1 MDERTAAIT
10 LDMQVTPVVNYAQQQ
25 NGLPLARRVAV
36 SNSGAAD
43 LEDLEVRLFAAEDFV
58 EPAKFGISRLPAGET
73 AEIGDLKL
81 ALRPERLAQLTERVV
96 ATVTAEVWQGE
107 NRLASAVKEVTF
119 LAFDEWQGSGYY
131 PELLAAF
138 VTPNHPEIAKLMKR
152 ASKLLKEWTG
162 SPSFDAYQT
171 QNPNRVLQ
179 QAAALYGAIQEL
191 DVVYA
196 VPPASFEAA
205 GQRVRLCDAVTGARL
220 GTCLDLT
227 LLYAAC
233 LEAAGLYPLLLL
245 KNDHIFAG
253 VWLEEMTFQDA
264 VKDDPS
270 LVSKRMADGIGEIA
284 AVECTGMAAGR
295 RMTFDEAR
303 AAAAAEMGGEDP
315 VRLVVDVHRA
325 RLAGVRPLPL
335 RVQDDHGWRIESE
348 ARPSAELTDAPEGM
362 ASRVSEGAR
371 TGQKPLDAR
380 GKKILQW
387 ERKLLDLGLRNA
399 LLNLRA
405 SKNLIPVLAPS
416 LPQLED
422 ALADGRQ
429 FTVAPRPQEWRLP
442 EGAARSLEPPSG
454 LSVSKE
460 LLPSECQNGRLRSL
474 MSEAELQ
481 RAVKELYRAA
491 KVSLEENGA
500 NSLYLS
506 LGLLRWY
513 ESDRSERARY
523 APLVLLPAELVR
535 KAANKGYGL
544 RLRDEEPV
552 MNVTLLEML
561 KQNFG
566 IVIDGLD
573 PLPSDGHGADVVRV
587 FAAVRRAVMQQK
599 RWDVIES
606 AFVGIF
612 SFSRFVM
619 WNDIRNRMAD
629 LEKNKVVRSLMD
641 GKLSWEA
648 EPMEPPRELDE
659 TGLLLPLPVDSSQL
673 YAVKAA
679 VAGETFVL
687 HGPPGT
693 GKSQTIT
700 GLIVNAL
707 AQGKTVLFVAEKMA
721 ALSVV
726 QKRLRKLGLDPFC
739 LELHSNKARKKDV
752 LEQLRAAAEAG
763 RAQKTP
769 IYAQKAE
776 QAARLRAEL
785 AEYPHRLHEKRASG
799 LSVYEMIN
807 AYEPLAEADDAGIRL
822 EYSRTAAWTAADLER
837 NESLLGRLAAAAR
850 AVGRPCGHPLRLVTE
865 TEYSQRLRSQLP
877 ALAED
882 YRARLDASER
892 AARAFAARLGLG
904 APRLKK
910 EYDQL
915 RDIAVEL
922 VRWRETPRRWAA
934 EDDAGTYLRGVLEM
948 AEHYR
953 AAAEIGG
960 ELLKAYRP
968 AFLEQDGAA
977 LRGEWDGIERKWLL
991 PRLLAESGFVR
1002 KLSSYALAPRGKE
1015 DAPGDLDRLNAYRA
1029 ELARARQL
1037 LREYGPGLESL
1048 DRGRETDWGR
1058 VLELVRSAVQSAS
1071 RLDELGG
1078 GTELRRWHA
1087 ADPESQRAAAELLT
1101 LCLDLGASRRELNAL
1116 LRTEEPAAGEDWAAA
1131 QKDLCAALLDNAEA
1145 LRDWILWNSL
1155 CAEAEA
1161 VGLGPVVSACRNG
1174 LEHDKALPAYR
1185 KACLRNLIEDAV
1197 DGDPVLNRFSGAVF
1211 DEKIAQIKG
1220 LIDELARLASA
1231 EAFYSLAAKAPD
1243 FTREAS
1249 QNSELGILQ
1258 RAIRSGGRNLS
1269 IRRLF
1274 EQLPNLLPR
1283 LCPCMLMSPISAA
1296 QYLDPRREMFDLV
1309 VFDEASQLTTSKA
1322 VGALARGKNA
1332 VIVGDPKQ
1340 MPPTS
1345 FFMTNLDDR
1354 EEDPE
1359 VADLTSILDDCLAL
1373 GMPETHLL
1381 WHYRSR
1387 HESLIAFSNN
1397 QFYENKLYTFPS
1409 ANNRVSKV
1417 SFVKIDGTFDRG
1429 GARTNR
1435 AEAEAVVAEVI
1446 RRAKDPARRGESV
1459 GVVTFNISQQNL
1471 VDDLFEEARGQDP
1484 ELEKWYQESEEPLF
1498 IKNLENVQGD
1508 ERDVILFSIGFGAD
1522 REGRV
1527 SMNFGPV
1534 NQAGGWRRLNV
1545 AVSRSRAEMMVFS
1558 SLEPEQIDL
1567 TRTASEGVAALKA
1580 FLQYARSGYLPMKA
1594 SAAGTDAPHEPD
1606 GVAAEICARLAERGY
1621 ETARQVG
1628 HSKFRVDIGVVDPD
1642 QPGEYLLG
1650 VLLDGGAYRD
1660 ARMVREREIS
1670 QIGVLKGLG
1679 WTIERVW
1686 TMDWWDNKKRELGR
1700 LLRRIEARRA
1710 ARREEREAERRAAEE
1725 AAKAEAAAAARRVA
1739 EDETAAAAEN
1749 GGDSAIPAERGNAAA
1764 ADGGEPERAERA
1776 DPAPQADV
1784 AAEKTMTTPRTAGRM
1799 YRPALLPEKKLTAAE
1814 FAEPRN
1820 EKLLRGRV
1828 ELIVR
1833 TEAPISAKLL
1843 TRRLLQSLG
1852 MTRLGP
1858 RAQKYLNGLLASM
1871 ALKTTERED
1880 MTWYWHDGQDPDGY
1894 EGFRVSGDGAAKR
1907 DAADVPAQ
1915 EAANALCEALRE
1927 QIALPEED
1935 LLCETAKKLGYP
1947 RAGVSARNAAAA
1959 GLALAAARGLA
1970 APDRNGC
1977 WTLK

>member
-10 LDMQVTPVVNYAQQQ
+10 LDVQLTPVVNYAQQQ

-36 SNSGAAD
+36 SNDGDAD

-73 AEIGDLKL
+73 AEIGDLKV
-81 ALRPERLAQLTERVV
+81 ALRAERLAQLTERVV
-96 ATVTAEVWQGE
+96 TTLAAEVWQGE
-107 NRLASAVKEVTF
+107 KRLASAVKEVTF

-138 VTPNHPEIAKLMKR
+138 VTPNHPEIARLMKR
-152 ASKLLKEWTG
+152 ASKLLEEWTG

-171 QNPNRVLQ
+171 QNPNRVLR

-191 DVVYA
+191 NVVYA

-205 GQRVRLCDAVTGARL
+205 GQRVRLCDAVTGTCL

-264 VKDDPS
+264 VKDDPA

-284 AVECTGMAAGR
+284 VVECTGAAAGKG
-295 RMTFDEAR
+295 MTFDEAR
-303 AAAAAEMGGEDP
+303 AAAAAEMGDDNP
-315 VRLVVDVHRA
+315 VRYVVDVHRA
-325 RLAGVRPLPL
+325 RLAGIRPLPL
-335 RVQDDHGWRIESE
+335 RVRTDQGWRVEAESRS
-348 ARPSAELTDAPEGM
+348 AAELTAAPEEM
-362 ASRVSEGAR
+362 AARVPESAGQSAA
-371 TGQKPLDAR
+371 QKPLDAR

-387 ERKLLDLGLRNA
+387 ERKLLDLGLRNT

-405 SKNLIPVLAPS
+405 SKNLIPVLAAS

-422 ALADGRQ
+422 ALSDGRQ
-429 FTVAPRPQEWRLP
+429 FTVSPRPQEWRLP
-442 EGAARSLEPPSG
+442 EGAARSLEPPAELPLSRG
-454 LSVSKE
+454 L
-460 LLPSECQNGRLRSL
+460 LQSEYQNGRLRSL
-474 MSEAELQ
+474 MGEAELQ

-491 KVSLEENGA
+491 KVSIEENGA

-506 LGLLRWY
+506 MGLLRWY
-513 ESDRSERARY
+513 ETERSERPRY

-566 IVIDGLD
+566 IVVDGLD
-573 PLPSDGHGADVVRV
+573 PLPSDEHGADVVRV
-587 FAAVRRAVMQQK
+587 FTAVRRAVMQQK

-619 WNDIRNRMAD
+619 WNDIRNRMDD

-648 EPMEPPRELDE
+648 APMEPPRELDE

-707 AQGKTVLFVAEKMA
+707 ARGKTVLFVAEKMA

-726 QKRLRKLGLDPFC
+726 QERLRKLGLDPFC

-785 AEYPHRLHEKRASG
+785 AEYPRRLHEKRVSG
-799 LSVYEMIN
+799 LSVYEMVN
-807 AYEPLAEADDAGIRL
+807 AYEPLADADDAGIRL

-934 EDDAGTYLRGVLEM
+934 ENDAGTYLRGVLEM

-960 ELLKAYRP
+960 ELLKEYRP
-968 AFLEQDGAA
+968 AFFEQDGKA
-977 LRGEWDGIERKWLL
+977 LRGEWDEIERKWLL

-1029 ELARARQL
+1029 ELARAQQL

-1048 DRGRETDWGR
+1048 DRGGDTDWRR
-1058 VLELVRSAVQSAS
+1058 VDELARNAAQSAV
-1071 RLDELGG
+1071 RLDDLSG
-1078 GTELRRWHA
+1078 GTALRQRHA

-1101 LCLDLGASRRELNAL
+1101 IWQELETSRGALDEL
-1116 LRTEEPAAGEDWAAA
+1116 LRTENPPDGDDWLAA

-1155 CAEAEA
+1155 CEEA
-1161 VGLGPVVSACRNG
+1161 VAAGLGPVVSACRNG
-1174 LEHDKALPAYR
+1174 LAHDKVLPAYR
-1185 KACLRNLIEDAV
+1185 KACLCNLIEDAV

-1211 DEKIAQIKG
+1211 GEKVSQIKE

-1231 EAFYSLAAKAPD
+1231 EACAVLAARVPD

-1274 EQLPNLLPR
+1274 GQLPNLLPR

-1322 VGALARGKNA
+1322 VGALARGRDA

-1397 QFYENKLYTFPS
+1397 RFYENKLYTFPS
-1409 ANNRVSKV
+1409 ANDRVSKV

-1429 GARTNR
+1429 GSRTNR

-1446 RRAKDPARRGESV
+1446 RRAKDPARRRESV
-1459 GVVTFNISQQNL
+1459 GVVTFNVSQQNL

-1498 IKNLENVQGD
+1498 IKKLENVQGD

-1580 FLQYARSGYLPMKA
+1580 FLQYARSGYLPLKA
-1594 SAAGTDAPHEPD
+1594 SAAGTGALREPD
-1606 GVAAEICARLAERGY
+1606 GVAAEICARLNERGY

-1650 VLLDGGAYRD
+1650 ILLDGGAYRD

-1670 QIGVLKGLG
+1670 QIGVLSGLG
-1679 WTIERVW
+1679 WTIERLW
-1686 TMDWWDNKKRELGR
+1686 TMDWWDNKKRELDR

-1710 ARREEREAERRAAEE
+1710 VRREEREARRAAES
-1725 AAKAEAAAAARRVA
+1725 EAAAS
-1739 EDETAAAAEN
+1739 AAAAESEAPGAVMDG
-1749 GGDSAIPAERGNAAA
+1749 GGDVEIPRVPDRAA
-1764 ADGGEPERAERA
+1764 ADGKPEPSS
-1776 DPAPQADV
+1776 APVSAPS
-1784 AAEKTMTTPRTAGRM
+1784 AAPEKTPRTDARP
-1799 YRPALLPEKKLTAAE
+1799 YRPAQLPEKKLTAAE
-1814 FAEPRN
+1814 FVDPRS
-1820 EKLLRGRV
+1820 EKLLRSRV
-1828 ELIVR
+1828 EAIVR
-1833 TEAPISAKLL
+1833 SEAPISAKLL
-1843 TRRLLQSLG
+1843 SRRLLQSLG

-1858 RAQKYLNGLLASM
+1858 RAQKYLDEQLAAM
-1871 ALKTTERED
+1871 KLQTTEREGAV
-1880 MTWYWHDGQDPDGY
+1880 WYWHSGQDPDDY
-1894 EGFRVSGDGAAKR
+1894 AGFRVSGAGDAKR

-1915 EAANALCEALRE
+1915 EAANALCEVLRE
-1927 QIALPEED
+1927 QVALPEED
-1935 LLCETAKKLGYP
+1935 LLRETAKKLGYP
-1947 RAGVSARNAAAA
+1947 RSGAGARNAAAA
-1959 GLALAAARGLA
+1959 GLALASARGLA

>member
-1 MDERTAAIT
+1 MDEQTAAIT
-10 LDMQVTPVVNYAQQQ
+10 LDMQMTPVVNYAQQQ
-25 NGLPLARRVAV
+25 NGLPLVRRITVE
-36 SNSGAAD
+36 NGGTAAW
-43 LEDLEVRLFAAEDFV
+43 EDLEVRLFAAEDFV
-58 EPAKFGISRLPAGET
+58 EPARFGVERLPPGET
-73 AEIGDLKL
+73 AEIGSLKL
-81 ALRPERLAQLTERVV
+81 TLRAERLAQLTERAV
-96 ATVTAEVWQGE
+96 TTLTAEVWQGE
-107 NRLASAVKEVTF
+107 RRLASIAKEVVF

-131 PELLAAF
+131 PELLTAF
-138 VTPNHPEIAKLMKR
+138 VTPNHPEIAKLMRR
-152 ASKLLKEWTG
+152 ASELLNEWTG

-171 QNPNRVLQ
+171 QNPNRVLR

-191 DVVYA
+191 NIVYA
-196 VPPASFEAA
+196 VPPASFEAP
-205 GQRVRLCDAVTGARL
+205 GQRVRLCDAVTGTRM
-220 GTCLDLT
+220 GGCLDVT

-245 KNDHIFAG
+245 KKNHIFAG

-264 VKDDPS
+264 VRDDPA

-284 AVECTGMAAGR
+284 VVECTGAVAGKN
-295 RMTFDEAR
+295 MDFDEAR
-303 AAAAAEMGGEDP
+303 AAAAAEMGDDEP
-315 VRLVVDVHRA
+315 VRYVIDVHRA
-325 RLAGVRPLPL
+325 RLAGIRPLPL
-335 RVQDDHGWRIESE
+335 RVQTGRGWRVE
-348 ARPSAELTDAPEGM
+348 ADSRPAAELTAAPEEI
-362 ASRVSEGAR
+362 AARVPES
-371 TGQKPLDAR
+371 TGQPPARKTLDAR

-387 ERKLLDLGLRNA
+387 ERKLLDLGLRNT

-405 SKNLIPVLAPS
+405 SKRLIPVLAAS

-429 FTVAPRPQEWRLP
+429 FSVSPRPQEWRLP
-442 EGAARSLEPPSG
+442 EGAPHSLEPLPELP
-454 LSVSKE
+454 LSRE
-460 LLPSECQNGRLRSL
+460 LLHSEYQNGRLRSL

-513 ESDRSERARY
+513 ESERSERPRY
-523 APLVLLPAELVR
+523 APLVLLPVELVR
-535 KAANKGYGL
+535 RAANKGYGL
-544 RLRDEEPV
+544 RLRDEEPA

-573 PLPSDGHGADVVRV
+573 PLPADEYGADVVRV
-587 FAAVRRAVMQQK
+587 FTAVRRAVMQQK

-619 WNDIRNRMAD
+619 WNDIRNRMDD

-641 GKLSWEA
+641 GKLSWDA
-648 EPMEPPRELDE
+648 APMEPPRELDE
-659 TGLLLPLPVDSSQL
+659 AGLLLPLPADSSQL

-679 VAGETFVL
+679 VEGETFVL

-700 GLIVNAL
+700 GLIVNVL

-752 LEQLRAAAEAG
+752 LEQLRAAAEVG
-763 RAQKTP
+763 RAQKTA
-769 IYAQKAE
+769 IYAQKSE

-785 AEYPHRLHEKRASG
+785 AEYPRRLHEKRASG
-799 LSVYEMIN
+799 LSVYQMIN
-807 AYEPLAEADDAGIRL
+807 AYEPLSDADDAGISLDSR
-822 EYSRTAAWTAADLER
+822 RTAAWTPDDLER
-837 NESLLGRLAAAAR
+837 SESLLGRLAAAAR
-850 AVGRPCGHPLRLVTE
+850 AIGHPGGHPLRLVVE

-877 ALAED
+877 SLTED
-882 YRARLDASER
+882 YRARLGALEES
-892 AARAFAARLGLG
+892 ARTFAARLGRDV
-904 APRLKK
+904 PRLKK
-910 EYDQL
+910 EYEQL
-915 RDIAVEL
+915 RDIAAEL
-922 VRWRETPRRWAA
+922 SQWRECPRRWS
-934 EDDAGTYLRGVLEM
+934 EVDDAGAYLRGVQEM
-948 AEHYR
+948 AWHCR
-953 AAAEIGG
+953 SAAETGG
-960 ELLKAYRP
+960 GLLKAYRP
-968 AFLEQDGAA
+968 AFLEQDGEA
-977 LRGEWDGIERKWLL
+977 LRGEWNEIKRKWLL
-991 PRLLAESGFVR
+991 PRLLAESGFV
-1002 KLSSYALAPRGKE
+1002 KKISSYSFLKRSKE
-1015 DAPGDLDRLNAYRA
+1015 DVPGDLDRLSAYRA
-1029 ELARARQL
+1029 ELTRARQL
-1037 LREYGPGLESL
+1037 LQEYGPGLGPL
-1048 DRGRETDWGR
+1048 DRGGDTDWGR
-1058 VLELVRSAVQSAS
+1058 VGELARRAEQSAL
-1071 RLDELGG
+1071 RLDQLGAAA
-1078 GTELRRWHA
+1078 LRQRHA
-1087 ADPESQRAAAELLT
+1087 ADPESQRAAAELLR
-1101 LCLDLGASRRELNAL
+1101 LWQAQDASRGALNAL
-1116 LRTEEPAAGEDWAAA
+1116 LRTGEPSSGEDWLAAL
-1131 QKDLCAALLDNAEA
+1131 KDLCAALLDKADV

-1155 CAEAEA
+1155 CGEAENA
-1161 VGLGPVVSACRNG
+1161 GLGSVVLAYRNG
-1174 LEHDKALPAYR
+1174 LAHDKVLPAYR
-1185 KACLRNLIEDAV
+1185 KVCLRSLIEDAV

-1211 DEKIAQIKG
+1211 NEKIAQIKG
-1220 LIDELARLASA
+1220 LVDELARLARA
-1231 EAFYSLAAKAPD
+1231 EACAALAARVPD

-1258 RAIRSGGRNLS
+1258 RAIRSGGRSLS

-1322 VGALARGKNA
+1322 VGALARGRNA

-1354 EEDPE
+1354 EEDLE

-1409 ANNRVSKV
+1409 ANDRVSKV

-1429 GARTNR
+1429 GSRTNR

-1471 VDDLFEEARGQDP
+1471 IDDLFEEARGQDP
-1484 ELEKWYQESEEPLF
+1484 DLEKWYQESEEPLF

-1545 AVSRSRAEMMVFS
+1545 AVSRSRTEMMVFS

-1567 TRTASEGVAALKA
+1567 SRTASEGVAALKA
-1580 FLQYARSGYLPMKA
+1580 FLQYARSGYLPLRLA
-1594 SAAGTDAPHEPD
+1594 GAGTTAERELD
-1606 GVAAEICARLAERGY
+1606 GIAAEICAKLNERGY
-1621 ETARQVG
+1621 ETARQIG
-1628 HSKFRVDIGVVDPD
+1628 HSKFRIDIGVVDPE

-1679 WTIERVW
+1679 WTVERLW
-1686 TMDWWDNKKRELGR
+1686 TMDWWDNKKRELDR
-1700 LLRRIEARRA
+1700 LLRRIEASRA

-1725 AAKAEAAAAARRVA
+1725 AAKAEAEAAARR
-1739 EDETAAAAEN
+1739 AAESEAPAAVMD
-1749 GGDSAIPAERGNAAA
+1749 GGGGREIFAAPGRAAA
-1764 ADGGEPERAERA
+1764 ADRGPELIAA
-1776 DPAPQADV
+1776 SVSAPPSAP
-1784 AAEKTMTTPRTAGRM
+1784 EKTLRQNARL

-1814 FAEPRN
+1814 FSDLRS
-1820 EKLLRGRV
+1820 EKLLRSRV
-1828 ELIVR
+1828 EAIVR

-1843 TRRLLQSLG
+1843 ARRLLQSLG
-1852 MTRLGP
+1852 MSRLGP
-1858 RAQKYLNGLLASM
+1858 RAQKRLDELLASM
-1871 ALKTTERED
+1871 KLRTTERD
-1880 MTWYWHDGQDPDGY
+1880 GVVWYWHSGQDPDGY
-1894 EGFRVSGDGAAKR
+1894 EEFRVSGAGAAKR
-1907 DAADVPAQ
+1907 DAADIPAQ
-1915 EAANALCEALRE
+1915 EAANALCEVLRE
-1927 QIALPEED
+1927 QIALPGED
-1935 LLCETAKKLGYP
+1935 LLRETAKKLGYP
-1947 RAGVSARNAAAA
+1947 RAGAGARNAAAA
-1959 GLALAAARGLA
+1959 GLALASSRGLA
-1970 APDRNGC
+1970 ALDRNGC

>member
-10 LDMQVTPVVNYAQQQ
+10 LDVQLTPVVNYAQQQ

-36 SNSGAAD
+36 SNDGDAD

-58 EPAKFGISRLPAGET
+58 EPARFGVARLPAGET

-81 ALRPERLAQLTERVV
+81 TLRAERLAQLTERVV
-96 ATVTAEVWQGE
+96 TTLTAEVWRGE
-107 NRLASAVKEVTF
+107 RRLASVVKEVTF

-138 VTPNHPEIAKLMKR
+138 VTPNHPEIAKLMRR
-152 ASKLLKEWTG
+152 ASELLNEWTG

-171 QNPNRVLQ
+171 QNPNRALQ

-191 DVVYA
+191 NVVYA
-196 VPPASFEAA
+196 VPPSSFEAT
-205 GQRVRLCDAVTGARL
+205 GQRVRLCDAVTGTRM

-284 AVECTGMAAGR
+284 VVECTGAAAGKR
-295 RMTFDEAR
+295 LTFDEAQT
-303 AAAAAEMGGEDP
+303 AAASEMVGDDP

-325 RLAGVRPLPL
+325 RLAGIRPLPL
-335 RVQDDHGWRIESE
+335 RVQSDQGWRVEAESRS
-348 ARPSAELTDAPEGM
+348 AAELTAAPEEM
-362 ASRVSEGAR
+362 AARVPESAGQSAA
-371 TGQKPLDAR
+371 QKPLDAR

-387 ERKLLDLGLRNA
+387 ERKLLDLGLRNT

-405 SKNLIPVLAPS
+405 SKNLIPVLAAS

-429 FTVAPRPQEWRLP
+429 FAVSPRPQEWRLP
-442 EGAARSLEPPSG
+442 EGAARSLEPPPE
-454 LSVSKE
+454 LQLFRE
-460 LLPSECQNGRLRSL
+460 LLHSEYRNGRLRSL
-474 MSEAELQ
+474 MGEAELQ

-513 ESDRSERARY
+513 ETERSERPRY
-523 APLVLLPAELVR
+523 APLVLLPAEIVR

-566 IVIDGLD
+566 VVVDGLD
-573 PLPSDGHGADVVRV
+573 PLPADEHGADVVRV
-587 FAAVRRAVMQQK
+587 FTAVRRAVMQQK

-619 WNDIRNRMAD
+619 WNDIRNRMDD

-648 EPMEPPRELDE
+648 APMEAPRELDE
-659 TGLLLPLPVDSSQL
+659 AGLLLPLPVDSSQL

-707 AQGKTVLFVAEKMA
+707 TQGKTVLFVAEKMA

-726 QKRLRKLGLDPFC
+726 QERLRKLGLDPFC

-785 AEYPHRLHEKRASG
+785 AEYPRRLHAKRAAG
-799 LSVYEMIN
+799 LSVYEMIS
-807 AYEPLAEADDAGIRL
+807 AYEPLADADDAGIRL
-822 EYSRTAAWTAADLER
+822 EYSRTAAWTADDLQR

-850 AVGRPCGHPLRLVTE
+850 AVGHPCGHPLRLVGE
-865 TEYSQRLRSQLP
+865 TEYSQRLRSRLP
-877 ALAED
+877 SLAED
-882 YRARLDASER
+882 YRARLDALEE
-892 AARAFAARLGLG
+892 AARSFAARLGRDV
-904 APRLKK
+904 PRLKK
-910 EYDQL
+910 EHERL
-915 RDIAVEL
+915 RDVAAEL
-922 VRWRETPRRWAA
+922 SQWREWPRRWAA
-934 EDDAGTYLRGVLEM
+934 DGDAGAYLRGVQETARHAL
-948 AEHYR
+948 
-953 AAAEIGG
+953 AAGECGG

-968 AFLEQDGAA
+968 AFLEQDGEA
-977 LRGEWDGIERKWLL
+977 LRGEWNEIRRKWLL
-991 PRLLAESGFVR
+991 PRLLAESGFV
-1002 KLSSYALAPRGKE
+1002 KKISSYAFLRRGKE
-1015 DAPGDLDRLNAYRA
+1015 DVPGDLDRLNAYRA
-1029 ELARARQL
+1029 EMASAARLR
-1037 LREYGPGLESL
+1037 REYGPGLESL
-1048 DRGRETDWGR
+1048 DRGGDTDWRR
-1058 VLELVRSAVQSAS
+1058 VADMARKAEQSAL
-1071 RLDELGG
+1071 RLDGLSGG
-1078 GTELRRWHA
+1078 AALRQRHA

-1101 LCLDLGASRRELNAL
+1101 LWQELETSRGALDEL
-1116 LRTEEPAAGEDWAAA
+1116 LRTENPPDGDDWLAAL
-1131 QKDLCAALLDNAEA
+1131 KDLCAALLNDADV

-1155 CAEAEA
+1155 CEEA
-1161 VGLGPVVSACRNG
+1161 VAAGLGPVVSACRNG
-1174 LEHDKALPAYR
+1174 LAHDKVLPAYR
-1185 KACLRNLIEDAV
+1185 EACLRNLIEDAV
-1197 DGDPVLNRFSGAVF
+1197 DGDTVLNRFSGAVF
-1211 DEKIAQIKG
+1211 GEKIAQIKG
-1220 LIDELARLASA
+1220 LIDELSRLASA
-1231 EAFYSLAAKAPD
+1231 EACAALAARVPD
-1243 FTREAS
+1243 FAREAS

-1322 VGALARGKNA
+1322 VGALARGRNA

-1409 ANNRVSKV
+1409 ANDRVSKV

-1429 GARTNR
+1429 GSRTNR

-1446 RRAKDPARRGESV
+1446 RRAKDPARRRESV

-1471 VDDLFEEARGQDP
+1471 VDDLFEEARGKDP

-1545 AVSRSRAEMMVFS
+1545 AVSRSRAEMVVFS

-1580 FLQYARSGYLPMKA
+1580 FLQYARSGYLPLKA
-1594 SAAGTDAPHEPD
+1594 SAAGTAAPCEPD
-1606 GVAAEICARLAERGY
+1606 GVAAEICARLNERGY
-1621 ETARQVG
+1621 EASRHVG

-1650 VLLDGGAYRD
+1650 ILLDGGAYRD

-1670 QIGVLKGLG
+1670 QIGVLNGLG
-1679 WTIERVW
+1679 WTIERLW
-1686 TMDWWDNKKRELGR
+1686 TMDWWDNKKRELDR

-1710 ARREEREAERRAAEE
+1710 ARCEEREAKRRAAEE
-1725 AAKAEAAAAARRVA
+1725 AVKAEAEATARR
-1739 EDETAAAAEN
+1739 AAEN
-1749 GGDSAIPAERGNAAA
+1749 ETAAAA
-1764 ADGGEPERAERA
+1764 ADGGEPGRAGGA
-1776 DPAPQADV
+1776 GAAPQADV
-1784 AAEKTMTTPRTAGRM
+1784 AAEKTTTAPRTAGRP
-1799 YRPALLPEKKLTAAE
+1799 YRPALLPEKKLTTAE

-1828 ELIVR
+1828 EAIVR

-1852 MTRLGP
+1852 MSRLGA
-1858 RAQKYLNGLLASM
+1858 RAQKRLDELLTSM
-1871 ALKTTERED
+1871 KLQTTEREGVV
-1880 MTWYWHDGQDPDGY
+1880 WYWHSGQDPDTY
-1894 EGFRVSGDGAAKR
+1894 AGFRISGAGLSKR
-1907 DAADVPAQ
+1907 DVADVPAQ
-1915 EAANALCEALRE
+1915 EAANALCEVLRE

-1935 LLCETAKKLGYP
+1935 LLRETAKKLGYP
-1947 RAGVSARNAAAA
+1947 RAGGGARNAAAD
-1959 GLALAAARGLA
+1959 GLSLAVSRGLTA
-1970 APDRNGC
+1970 QDRNGC

>member
-10 LDMQVTPVVNYAQQQ
+10 LDVQLTPVVNYAQQQ

-36 SNSGAAD
+36 SNDGDAD

-73 AEIGDLKL
+73 AEIGDLKV
-81 ALRPERLAQLTERVV
+81 ALRAERLAQLTERVV
-96 ATVTAEVWQGE
+96 TTLAAEVWQGE
-107 NRLASAVKEVTF
+107 KRLASAVKEVTF

-138 VTPNHPEIAKLMKR
+138 VTPNHPEIARLMKR
-152 ASKLLKEWTG
+152 ASKLLEEWTG

-171 QNPNRVLQ
+171 QNPNRVLR

-191 DVVYA
+191 NVVYA
-196 VPPASFEAA
+196 VPPVSFEAA
-205 GQRVRLCDAVTGARL
+205 GQRVRLCDAVTGTCL

-264 VKDDPS
+264 VKDDPA

-284 AVECTGMAAGR
+284 VVECTGAAAGKG
-295 RMTFDEAR
+295 MTFDEAR
-303 AAAAAEMGGEDP
+303 AAAAAEMGDDNP
-315 VRLVVDVHRA
+315 VRYVVDVHRA
-325 RLAGVRPLPL
+325 RLAGIRPLPL
-335 RVQDDHGWRIESE
+335 RVRTDQGWRVEAESRS
-348 ARPSAELTDAPEGM
+348 AAELTAAPEEM
-362 ASRVSEGAR
+362 AARVPESAGQSAA
-371 TGQKPLDAR
+371 QKPLDAR

-387 ERKLLDLGLRNA
+387 ERKLLDLGLRNT

-405 SKNLIPVLAPS
+405 SKNLIPVLAAS

-422 ALADGRQ
+422 ALSDGRQ
-429 FTVAPRPQEWRLP
+429 FTVSPRPQEWRLP
-442 EGAARSLEPPSG
+442 EGAARSLEPPAELPLSRG
-454 LSVSKE
+454 L
-460 LLPSECQNGRLRSL
+460 LQSEYQNGRLRSL
-474 MSEAELQ
+474 MGEAELQ

-491 KVSLEENGA
+491 KVSIEENGA

-506 LGLLRWY
+506 MGLLRWY
-513 ESDRSERARY
+513 ETERSERPRY

-566 IVIDGLD
+566 IVVDGLD
-573 PLPSDGHGADVVRV
+573 PLPSDEHGADVVRV
-587 FAAVRRAVMQQK
+587 FTAVRRAVMQQK

-619 WNDIRNRMAD
+619 WNDIRNRMDD

-648 EPMEPPRELDE
+648 APMEPPRELDE

-707 AQGKTVLFVAEKMA
+707 ARGKTVLFVAEKMA

-726 QKRLRKLGLDPFC
+726 QERLRKLGLDPFC

-785 AEYPHRLHEKRASG
+785 AEYPRRLHEKRVSG
-799 LSVYEMIN
+799 LSVYEMVN
-807 AYEPLAEADDAGIRL
+807 AYEPLADADDAGIRL

-934 EDDAGTYLRGVLEM
+934 ENDAGTYLRGVLEM

-960 ELLKAYRP
+960 ELLKEYRP
-968 AFLEQDGAA
+968 AFFEQDGKA
-977 LRGEWDGIERKWLL
+977 LRGEWDEIERKWLL

-1029 ELARARQL
+1029 ELARAQQL

-1048 DRGRETDWGR
+1048 DRGGDTDWRR
-1058 VLELVRSAVQSAS
+1058 VDELARNAAQSAV
-1071 RLDELGG
+1071 RLDDLSG
-1078 GTELRRWHA
+1078 GTALRQRHA

-1101 LCLDLGASRRELNAL
+1101 IWQELETSRGALDEL
-1116 LRTEEPAAGEDWAAA
+1116 LRTENPPDGDDWLAA

-1155 CAEAEA
+1155 CEEA
-1161 VGLGPVVSACRNG
+1161 VAAGLGPVVSACRNG
-1174 LEHDKALPAYR
+1174 LAHDKVLPAYR

-1211 DEKIAQIKG
+1211 GEKVSQIKE

-1231 EAFYSLAAKAPD
+1231 EACAVLAARVPD

-1274 EQLPNLLPR
+1274 GQLPNLLPR

-1322 VGALARGKNA
+1322 VGALARGRDA

-1397 QFYENKLYTFPS
+1397 RFYENKLYTFPS
-1409 ANNRVSKV
+1409 ANDRVSKV

-1429 GARTNR
+1429 GSRTNR

-1446 RRAKDPARRGESV
+1446 RRAKDPARRRESV
-1459 GVVTFNISQQNL
+1459 GVVTFNVSQQNL

-1580 FLQYARSGYLPMKA
+1580 FLQYARSGYLPLKA
-1594 SAAGTDAPHEPD
+1594 SAAGTGALREPD
-1606 GVAAEICARLAERGY
+1606 GVAAEICVRLNERGY

-1650 VLLDGGAYRD
+1650 ILLDGGAYRD

-1670 QIGVLKGLG
+1670 QIGVLSGLG
-1679 WTIERVW
+1679 WTIERLW
-1686 TMDWWDNKKRELGR
+1686 TMDWWDNKKRELDR

-1710 ARREEREAERRAAEE
+1710 VRREEREARRAAES
-1725 AAKAEAAAAARRVA
+1725 EAAAS
-1739 EDETAAAAEN
+1739 AAAAESEAPGAVMDG
-1749 GGDSAIPAERGNAAA
+1749 GGDVEIPRVPDRAA
-1764 ADGGEPERAERA
+1764 ADGKPEPSS
-1776 DPAPQADV
+1776 APVSAPS
-1784 AAEKTMTTPRTAGRM
+1784 AAPEKTPRTDARP
-1799 YRPALLPEKKLTAAE
+1799 YRPAQLPEKKLTAAE
-1814 FAEPRN
+1814 FVDPRS
-1820 EKLLRGRV
+1820 EKLLRSRV
-1828 ELIVR
+1828 EAIVR
-1833 TEAPISAKLL
+1833 SEAPISAKLL
-1843 TRRLLQSLG
+1843 SRRLLQSLG

-1858 RAQKYLNGLLASM
+1858 RAQKYLDEQLAAM
-1871 ALKTTERED
+1871 KLQTTEREGAV
-1880 MTWYWHDGQDPDGY
+1880 WYWHSGQDPDDY
-1894 EGFRVSGDGAAKR
+1894 AGFRVSGAGDAKR

-1915 EAANALCEALRE
+1915 EAANALCEVLRE
-1927 QIALPEED
+1927 QVALPEED
-1935 LLCETAKKLGYP
+1935 LLRETAKKLGYP
-1947 RAGVSARNAAAA
+1947 RSGAGARNAAAA
-1959 GLALAAARGLA
+1959 GLALASARGLA

>member
-1 MDERTAAIT
+1 MDEQTAAIT
-10 LDMQVTPVVNYAQQQ
+10 LDVQLTPVVNYAQQQ
-25 NGLPLARRVAV
+25 NGLPLVRRVAV
-36 SNSGAAD
+36 SNDGEAD
-43 LEDLEVRLFAAEDFV
+43 WEDLEVRLFAAEDFV
-58 EPAKFGISRLPAGET
+58 EPARFGVARLPAGET

-81 ALRPERLAQLTERVV
+81 TLRAERLAQLTERVV
-96 ATVTAEVWQGE
+96 TTLTAEVWQGE
-107 NRLASAVKEVTF
+107 RRLASVVKEVTF

-138 VTPNHPEIAKLMKR
+138 VTPNHPEIARLMKR
-152 ASKLLKEWTG
+152 ASKLLEEWTG

-171 QNPNRVLQ
+171 QNPNRVLR

-191 DVVYA
+191 NVVYA
-196 VPPASFEAA
+196 VPPSSFEAT
-205 GQRVRLCDAVTGARL
+205 GQRVRLCDAVTGTRM

-245 KNDHIFAG
+245 KNNHIFAG

-284 AVECTGMAAGR
+284 VVECTGAAAGKGL
-295 RMTFDEAR
+295 TFDEAR
-303 AAAAAEMGGEDP
+303 AAAASEMGGDDP

-325 RLAGVRPLPL
+325 RLAGIRPLPL
-335 RVQDDHGWRIESE
+335 RVQSDQGWRVEAESRS
-348 ARPSAELTDAPEGM
+348 AAELTAAPEEM
-362 ASRVSEGAR
+362 AVRVPESAGQPAAR
-371 TGQKPLDAR
+371 RPLDAR

-387 ERKLLDLGLRNA
+387 ERKLLDLGLRNT

-405 SKNLIPVLAPS
+405 SRNLIPVLAAS

-429 FTVAPRPQEWRLP
+429 FTVSPRPQEWRLP
-442 EGAARSLEPPSG
+442 EGAARSLEPLPELP
-454 LSVSKE
+454 LSRD
-460 LLPSECQNGRLRSL
+460 LLHSEYQNGRLRSL
-474 MSEAELQ
+474 MNETELQ

-513 ESDRSERARY
+513 ETERSERPRY
-523 APLVLLPAELVR
+523 APLVLLPAEIVR

-573 PLPSDGHGADVVRV
+573 PLPADGHGADVVRV
-587 FAAVRRAVMQQK
+587 FTAVRRAVMQQK
-599 RWDVIES
+599 RWDVVES

-619 WNDIRNRMAD
+619 WNDIRNRMDD

-648 EPMEPPRELDE
+648 APMEAPRELDE
-659 TGLLLPLPVDSSQL
+659 AGLLLPLPVDSSQL
-673 YAVKAA
+673 YAIKSA

-752 LEQLRAAAEAG
+752 LEQLRAAVEAG

-776 QAARLRAEL
+776 QAARLRSEL
-785 AEYPHRLHEKRASG
+785 AEYPRRLHEKRASG

-807 AYEPLAEADDAGIRL
+807 AYEPLADADDAGIRL
-822 EYSRTAAWTAADLER
+822 EYSRTSAWTADDLQR

-850 AVGRPCGHPLRLVTE
+850 AVGHPCGHPLRLVGE

-877 ALAED
+877 SLAED
-882 YRARLDASER
+882 YRARLDALEES
-892 AARAFAARLGLG
+892 ARSFAARLGRD

-910 EYDQL
+910 EYEQL
-915 RDIAVEL
+915 RDVAAEL
-922 VRWRETPRRWAA
+922 SQWREWPRRWAA
-934 EDDAGTYLRGVLEM
+934 DSDAGAYLRGVQEM
-948 AEHYR
+948 ARHAL
-953 AAAEIGG
+953 AAGECGG

-968 AFLEQDGAA
+968 AFLEQDGEA
-977 LRGEWDGIERKWLL
+977 LRGEWNEIQRKWLL
-991 PRLLAESGFVR
+991 PRLLAESGFV
-1002 KLSSYALAPRGKE
+1002 KKISSYAFLKRGKE
-1015 DAPGDLDRLNAYRA
+1015 DVPGDLDRLNAYRA
-1029 ELARARQL
+1029 EMASAARLR
-1037 LREYGPGLESL
+1037 REYGPGLESL
-1048 DRGRETDWGR
+1048 DRGGDTEWRR
-1058 VLELVRSAVQSAS
+1058 VADMARKAEQSAL
-1071 RLDELGG
+1071 RLDGLSGG
-1078 GTELRRWHA
+1078 AALRQRHA
-1087 ADPESQRAAAELLT
+1087 ADPESQRAAAELLA
-1101 LCLDLGASRRELNAL
+1101 LWRELETSRGALGEL
-1116 LRTEEPAAGEDWAAA
+1116 LRTEDPPDGDDWLAAL
-1131 QKDLCAALLDNAEA
+1131 KDLCAALLNNADA

-1155 CAEAEA
+1155 CEEA
-1161 VGLGPVVSACRNG
+1161 VAAGLGPVVSACRNG

-1211 DEKIAQIKG
+1211 GEKIAQIKG
-1220 LIDELARLASA
+1220 LIDELSRLASA
-1231 EAFYSLAAKAPD
+1231 EACAVLAARVPD
-1243 FTREAS
+1243 FAREAS

-1322 VGALARGKNA
+1322 VGALARGRNA

-1397 QFYENKLYTFPS
+1397 RFYENKLCTFPS
-1409 ANNRVSKV
+1409 ANDRVSKV
-1417 SFVKIDGTFDRG
+1417 SFVKIGGTFDRG
-1429 GARTNR
+1429 GSRTNR

-1446 RRAKDPARRGESV
+1446 RRAKDPARRRESV

-1508 ERDVILFSIGFGAD
+1508 ERDVILFSVGFGAD

-1580 FLQYARSGYLPMKA
+1580 FLQYARSGYLPLRA
-1594 SAAGTDAPHEPD
+1594 SAAGAAAPHEPD
-1606 GVAAEICARLAERGY
+1606 GVAAEICARLNECGY

-1679 WTIERVW
+1679 WTIERLW
-1686 TMDWWDNKKRELGR
+1686 TMDWWDNRKRELDR
-1700 LLRRIEARRA
+1700 LLRRIEACRA
-1710 ARREEREAERRAAEE
+1710 ARREEREAKRRAAEE
-1725 AAKAEAAAAARRVA
+1725 AAKAEAEAAVRR
-1739 EDETAAAAEN
+1739 AAEN
-1749 GGDSAIPAERGNAAA
+1749 GEDAAIPAECAAA
-1764 ADGGEPERAERA
+1764 ADGGGPERTGKA
-1776 DPAPQADV
+1776 DPAPQTDA
-1784 AAEKTMTTPRTAGRM
+1784 AAEKTTTAPRTAGRP
-1799 YRPALLPEKKLTAAE
+1799 YRPALLPEKKLTTAE

-1828 ELIVR
+1828 EAIVR

-1852 MTRLGP
+1852 MSRLGP
-1858 RAQKYLNGLLASM
+1858 RAQKRLDELLTSM
-1871 ALKTTERED
+1871 KLQTTEREGVV
-1880 MTWYWHDGQDPDGY
+1880 WYWHSGQDPDTY
-1894 EGFRVSGDGAAKR
+1894 AGFRVSGAGRARR

-1915 EAANALCEALRE
+1915 EAANALCEVLRE

-1935 LLCETAKKLGYP
+1935 LLRETAKKLGSP
-1947 RAGVSARNAAAA
+1947 RAGASARNAAAA
-1959 GLALAAARGLA
+1959 GLALAVSRGLT

>member
-1 MDERTAAIT
+1 
-10 LDMQVTPVVNYAQQQ
+10 
-25 NGLPLARRVAV
+25 
-36 SNSGAAD
+36 
-43 LEDLEVRLFAAEDFV
+43 
-58 EPAKFGISRLPAGET
+58 
-73 AEIGDLKL
+73 
-81 ALRPERLAQLTERVV
+81 
-96 ATVTAEVWQGE
+96 
-107 NRLASAVKEVTF
+107 
-119 LAFDEWQGSGYY
+119 
-131 PELLAAF
+131 
-138 VTPNHPEIAKLMKR
+138 
-152 ASKLLKEWTG
+152 
-162 SPSFDAYQT
+162 
-171 QNPNRVLQ
+171 
-179 QAAALYGAIQEL
+179 
-191 DVVYA
+191 
-196 VPPASFEAA
+196 
-205 GQRVRLCDAVTGARL
+205 
-220 GTCLDLT
+220 
-227 LLYAAC
+227 
-233 LEAAGLYPLLLL
+233 
-245 KNDHIFAG
+245 
-253 VWLEEMTFQDA
+253 
-264 VKDDPS
+264 
-270 LVSKRMADGIGEIA
+270 
-284 AVECTGMAAGR
+284 
-295 RMTFDEAR
+295 
-303 AAAAAEMGGEDP
+303 
-315 VRLVVDVHRA
+315 
-325 RLAGVRPLPL
+325 
-335 RVQDDHGWRIESE
+335 
-348 ARPSAELTDAPEGM
+348 
-362 ASRVSEGAR
+362 
-371 TGQKPLDAR
+371 
-380 GKKILQW
+380 
-387 ERKLLDLGLRNA
+387 
-399 LLNLRA
+399 
-405 SKNLIPVLAPS
+405 
-416 LPQLED
+416 
-422 ALADGRQ
+422 
-429 FTVAPRPQEWRLP
+429 
-442 EGAARSLEPPSG
+442 
-454 LSVSKE
+454 
-460 LLPSECQNGRLRSL
+460 
-474 MSEAELQ
+474 
-481 RAVKELYRAA
+481 
-491 KVSLEENGA
+491 
-500 NSLYLS
+500 
-506 LGLLRWY
+506 
-513 ESDRSERARY
+513 
-523 APLVLLPAELVR
+523 
-535 KAANKGYGL
+535 
-544 RLRDEEPV
+544 
-552 MNVTLLEML
+552 
-561 KQNFG
+561 
-566 IVIDGLD
+566 
-573 PLPSDGHGADVVRV
+573 
-587 FAAVRRAVMQQK
+587 
-599 RWDVIES
+599 
-606 AFVGIF
+606 
-612 SFSRFVM
+612 
-619 WNDIRNRMAD
+619 
-629 LEKNKVVRSLMD
+629 
-641 GKLSWEA
+641 
-648 EPMEPPRELDE
+648 MEPPRELDE

-707 AQGKTVLFVAEKMA
+707 ARGKTVLFVAEKMA

-726 QKRLRKLGLDPFC
+726 QERLRKLGLDPFC

-785 AEYPHRLHEKRASG
+785 AEYPRRLHEKRVSG
-799 LSVYEMIN
+799 LSVYEMVN
-807 AYEPLAEADDAGIRL
+807 AYEPLADADDAGIRL

-934 EDDAGTYLRGVLEM
+934 ENDAGTYLRGVLEM

-960 ELLKAYRP
+960 ELLKEYRP
-968 AFLEQDGAA
+968 AFFEQDGKA
-977 LRGEWDGIERKWLL
+977 LRGEWDEIERKWLL

-1029 ELARARQL
+1029 ELARAQQL

-1048 DRGRETDWGR
+1048 DRGGDTDWRR
-1058 VLELVRSAVQSAS
+1058 VDELARNAAQSAV
-1071 RLDELGG
+1071 RLDDLSG
-1078 GTELRRWHA
+1078 GTALRQRHA

-1101 LCLDLGASRRELNAL
+1101 IWQELETSRGALDEL
-1116 LRTEEPAAGEDWAAA
+1116 LRTENPPDGDDWLAA

-1155 CAEAEA
+1155 CEEA
-1161 VGLGPVVSACRNG
+1161 VAAGLGPVVSACRNG
-1174 LEHDKALPAYR
+1174 LAHDKVLPAYR

-1211 DEKIAQIKG
+1211 GEKVSQIKE

-1231 EAFYSLAAKAPD
+1231 EACAVLAARVPD

-1274 EQLPNLLPR
+1274 GQLPNLLPR

-1322 VGALARGKNA
+1322 VGALARGRDA

-1397 QFYENKLYTFPS
+1397 RFYENKLYTFPS
-1409 ANNRVSKV
+1409 ANDRVSKV

-1429 GARTNR
+1429 GSRTNR

-1446 RRAKDPARRGESV
+1446 RRAKDPARRRESV
-1459 GVVTFNISQQNL
+1459 GVVTFNVSQQNL

-1580 FLQYARSGYLPMKA
+1580 FLQYARSGYLPLKA
-1594 SAAGTDAPHEPD
+1594 SAAGTGALREPD
-1606 GVAAEICARLAERGY
+1606 GVAAEICARLNERGY

-1650 VLLDGGAYRD
+1650 ILLDGGAYRD

-1670 QIGVLKGLG
+1670 QIGVLSGLG
-1679 WTIERVW
+1679 WTIERLW
-1686 TMDWWDNKKRELGR
+1686 TMDWWDNKKRELDR

-1710 ARREEREAERRAAEE
+1710 VRREEREARRAAES
-1725 AAKAEAAAAARRVA
+1725 EAAAS
-1739 EDETAAAAEN
+1739 AAAAESEAPGAVMDG
-1749 GGDSAIPAERGNAAA
+1749 GGDVEIPRVPDRAA
-1764 ADGGEPERAERA
+1764 ADGKPEPSS
-1776 DPAPQADV
+1776 APVSAPS
-1784 AAEKTMTTPRTAGRM
+1784 AAPEKTPRTDARP
-1799 YRPALLPEKKLTAAE
+1799 YRPAQLPEKKLTAAE
-1814 FAEPRN
+1814 FVDPRS
-1820 EKLLRGRV
+1820 EKLLRSRV
-1828 ELIVR
+1828 EAIVR
-1833 TEAPISAKLL
+1833 SEAPISAKLL
-1843 TRRLLQSLG
+1843 SRRLLQSLG

-1858 RAQKYLNGLLASM
+1858 RAQKYLDEQLAAM
-1871 ALKTTERED
+1871 KLQTTEREGAV
-1880 MTWYWHDGQDPDGY
+1880 WYWHSGQDPDDY
-1894 EGFRVSGDGAAKR
+1894 AGFRVSGAGDAKR

-1915 EAANALCEALRE
+1915 EAANALCEVLRE
-1927 QIALPEED
+1927 QVALPEED
-1935 LLCETAKKLGYP
+1935 LLRETAKKLGYP
-1947 RAGVSARNAAAA
+1947 RSGAGARNAAAA
-1959 GLALAAARGLA
+1959 GLALASARGLA